1 MKKSLFLTLVV
12 VTLLALVMSFPS
24 GSAFAQVQNASTKKS
39 IVRNMPQNKHINA
52 FRVDNIIGSG
62 VINLEGKRIGT
73 IKDLVIDIDTG
84 NIKYAALEF
93 GGFMGFGDKLFA
105 VPWQSLTAVP
115 AEGIF
120 IIDQSEKKLEKAP
133 GFNKNNWPDINDKS
147 WGAGIYEFYR
157 HHLPFPVA
165 AATPKTPEKQQ
176 LQNNYETYPS
186 YETQPYPYSTIWG
199 NVYEKLFDP
208 KKIESVTGEILKV
221 EVHDGL
227 RLIIYSDAKKPVLVA
242 LGPDEYFEG
251 QEKLLR
257 PGVKVTVTGSS
268 VIVDDTPFL
277 IATKIKGGNEELQIR
292 DAKGHPVW
300 MSWQKI
306 E

>member
-1 MKKSLFLTLVV
+1 MKKYLFLTLRV

-24 GSAFAQVQNASTKKS
+24 AGAFGQVQNASAKNGIARS
-39 IVRNMPQNKHINA
+39 RPESKHIND
-52 FRVDNIIGSG
+52 FRVNNIIGSA

-73 IKDLVIDIDTG
+73 ISDLVIDIDTG

-93 GGFMGFGDKLFA
+93 GGFMGFDDKLFA

-133 GFNKNNWPDINDKS
+133 GFDKNNWPDVNDKS

-165 AATPKTPEKQQ
+165 SATPATAEKQQ
-176 LQNNYETYPS
+176 LQNSYETYPS
-186 YETQPYPYSTIWG
+186 YETEPYPYSSIWG
-199 NVYEKLFDP
+199 NIYEKLFNP
-208 KKIESVTGEILKV
+208 NKIESVTGEILKV

-251 QEKLLR
+251 QEKLLK
-257 PGVKVTVTGSS
+257 PGVKISVTGSS
-268 VIVDDTPFL
+268 VIIDDTPFL